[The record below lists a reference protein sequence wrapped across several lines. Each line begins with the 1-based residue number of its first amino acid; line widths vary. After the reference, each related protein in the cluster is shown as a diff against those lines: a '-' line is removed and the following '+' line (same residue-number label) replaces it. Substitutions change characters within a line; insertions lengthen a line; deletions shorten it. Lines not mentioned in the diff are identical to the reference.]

1 MEAFFGPVRSDDNF
15 KEIKKAIEDKKTPVN
30 VWGITRG
37 ARPLIMEALRGDSKS
52 AVLVTYDDSRAE
64 KLYSDYRFYDK
75 NVYIYP
81 AKDALFYYADI
92 HGNATSRKRLE
103 IVKRIINN
111 ERAVV
116 ILTIDALM
124 DKIPDIS
131 ETAVNSFA
139 LKRDESYDFR
149 ELRGR
154 LQNLGYNEVPVV
166 EAAGEYSVRGGL
178 IDIYPLTEDCP
189 YRIEFWDDVID
200 SIRSFEVDSQRS
212 IEEVDSLEITP
223 ASEYVLK
230 EEVVQAGLRKM
241 EEEYKKVAET
251 FKKTFH
257 SEQHGRITKTFN
269 QIKDELS
276 ELSSATGIDSMVGY
290 FYKNLVSFIDYFP
303 EDTLFFIDEADRTGE
318 RARAYS
324 NEFQMSMQGRL
335 EGGYILPGQA
345 DVLYDYKHIL
355 AALSLRKT
363 VILSDFIKRDMFFN
377 EKEQIPFETRDI
389 APFNNS
395 IEELIKDLN
404 RWRGENK
411 RVLIVSPSKTRANR
425 FAENLVRED
434 IPAIFSQSPNREL
447 KEREVMITT
456 GSLEEGFEVIDAGLV
471 VIGENQIFTRS
482 KDKKKKKLPKYHG
495 DNIADL
501 DEINVGDYVVHE
513 RHGIGVYKGIE
524 KVETEGRLKDYITI
538 DYADGGRLFIP
549 VEQLSMI
556 GKYSGKDSAKP
567 RLSKLGGTEWE
578 KTRTRVRNHVDDM
591 ADELINL
598 YAERRVRKGHV
609 YPPDTIWQ
617 NEFEELFP
625 YDETEDQLKAIED
638 TKRDMESEKIMDRLV
653 CGDVGFGKTE
663 VAIRAA
669 FKAVQD
675 NMQVAYLV
683 PTTLLAQQHF
693 ENFEKRMQGYPVNVR
708 MLSRFCTPKEVKET
722 LAGLSDGSVDVVIG
736 THRLLSKDV
745 KYKRLGLLVIDEEQ
759 RFGVKHKEKIKELK
773 SNVDVL
779 TLTATPIPR
788 TLHMSLVGI
797 RDMSLLEEAPVDRRP
812 IQTYVMEYDREIVK
826 EAIKREVARGGQVY
840 YVYNRVDDIDA
851 VAADLRGFLPDV
863 NIEFAHGKMHERELE
878 TIMHQFI
885 NKEIDVLVSTTIIE
899 TGLDIQNA
907 NTIIIHNAENFG
919 LSQLY
924 QLRGRVGRS
933 DRSAYAFLMYRKD
946 KMIKEVAEKRLK
958 AIREF
963 TDLGSGYK
971 ISLKDLEIRGAGN
984 VLGSTQSGH
993 MEEIGYDLY
1002 VKMLNSAIRKKMGE
1016 KIEDEFETAVDL
1028 PLDAFI
1034 PDDYVKNEFL
1044 KLEIYKRIA
1053 KVEDPEDADLI
1064 IEELKDRFGEI
1075 PKAVQRLINVALI
1088 RTKAHKASMTD
1099 VKYVD
1104 DEVRFLIKN
1113 GTEIRTDKI
1122 QKFLKKYKGKMRLII
1137 AKQSGFALRMSK
1149 LIQDELIATTDAA
1162 IDDIRDSLMVNKE
1175 EENENRAE
1183 EK

>member
-1 MEAFFGPVRSDDNF
+1 
-15 KEIKKAIEDKKTPVN
+15 
-30 VWGITRG
+30 
-37 ARPLIMEALRGDSKS
+37 
-52 AVLVTYDDSRAE
+52 
-64 KLYSDYRFYDK
+64 
-75 NVYIYP
+75 
-81 AKDALFYYADI
+81 
-92 HGNATSRKRLE
+92 
-103 IVKRIINN
+103 
-111 ERAVV
+111 
-116 ILTIDALM
+116 
-124 DKIPDIS
+124 
-131 ETAVNSFA
+131 
-139 LKRDESYDFR
+139 
-149 ELRGR
+149 
-154 LQNLGYNEVPVV
+154 
-166 EAAGEYSVRGGL
+166 
-178 IDIYPLTEDCP
+178 
-189 YRIEFWDDVID
+189 
-200 SIRSFEVDSQRS
+200 
-212 IEEVDSLEITP
+212 
-223 ASEYVLK
+223 
-230 EEVVQAGLRKM
+230 
-241 EEEYKKVAET
+241 
-251 FKKTFH
+251 
-257 SEQHGRITKTFN
+257 
-269 QIKDELS
+269 
-276 ELSSATGIDSMVGY
+276 
-290 FYKNLVSFIDYFP
+290 
-303 EDTLFFIDEADRTGE
+303 
-318 RARAYS
+318 
-324 NEFQMSMQGRL
+324 
-335 EGGYILPGQA
+335 
-345 DVLYDYKHIL
+345 
-355 AALSLRKT
+355 
-363 VILSDFIKRDMFFN
+363 
-377 EKEQIPFETRDI
+377 
-389 APFNNS
+389 
-395 IEELIKDLN
+395 
-404 RWRGENK
+404 
-411 RVLIVSPSKTRANR
+411 
-425 FAENLVRED
+425 
-434 IPAIFSQSPNREL
+434 
-447 KEREVMITT
+447 
-456 GSLEEGFEVIDAGLV
+456 
-471 VIGENQIFTRS
+471 
-482 KDKKKKKLPKYHG
+482 
-495 DNIADL
+495 
-501 DEINVGDYVVHE
+501 
-513 RHGIGVYKGIE
+513 
-524 KVETEGRLKDYITI
+524 
-538 DYADGGRLFIP
+538 
-549 VEQLSMI
+549 MI

-851 VAADLRGFLPDV
+851 VTADLRGFLPDV

-1028 PLDAFI
+1028 PLDA
-1034 PDDYVKNEFL
+1034 
-1044 KLEIYKRIA
+1044 

-1075 PKAVQRLINVALI
+1075 PKAVQRLINVAFI